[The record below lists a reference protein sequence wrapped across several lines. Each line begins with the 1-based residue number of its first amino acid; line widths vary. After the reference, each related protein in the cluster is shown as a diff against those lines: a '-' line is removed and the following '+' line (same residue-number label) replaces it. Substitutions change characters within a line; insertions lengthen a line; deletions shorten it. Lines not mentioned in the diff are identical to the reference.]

1 MVEAGVHSPV
11 AVREPLRIVLCDDDF
26 AFMEKLRGKI
36 TGALEKLNTGAEMTL
51 FGSFQDLSDDA
62 LAFCDIAF
70 LDIDFVGH
78 NRNGLDIARRLREVN
93 SRAMIFFITNFIEYA
108 PEGYEVQA
116 FRYILKSDLD
126 MVLERYLM
134 QALERLSDGKDALK
148 IQYNGMPVELPL
160 EDVLYLEV
168 LGHSVSVVTEQE
180 TYSVNATLSGFE
192 QQLERCGF
200 LRVHKSYLVNM
211 RHIKRFQCRELT
223 LSSGAVLRV
232 SEKNYAE
239 QKRKFL
245 LWKGWR

>member
-1 MVEAGVHSPV
+1 MVEAGGYSPA
-11 AVREPLRIVLCDDDF
+11 AVREQLRIVLCDDDLS
-26 AFMEKLRGKI
+26 FMEKLRDKI
-36 TGALEKLNTGAEMTL
+36 AGALEKLNTGAEMTL
-51 FGSFQDLSDDA
+51 FGSFQELTDDA
-62 LAFCDIAF
+62 LASCDIAF

-126 MVLERYLM
+126 TVLERYLM
-134 QALERLSDGKDALK
+134 QALERLSDGKDTLK
-148 IQYNGMPVELPL
+148 IQHNGMPVELPL